1 MKLMHGVAWSALRGW
16 GSRAINFAVF
26 FISARYL
33 APADIGVFSL
43 VAAYLMIVQVF
54 GEGGLADFIVQR
66 TEQNARQDSVIFF
79 AQLANSL
86 TLGLLLLASS
96 PWLAPKLIAHPD
108 AVLIFVC
115 CVITIPLGAAARV
128 PEALLKRDLR
138 FKALAYRGLI
148 MSAVAGVVGV
158 VLAYRGFG
166 VWALVIKALVE
177 VIVDGTAIFLAS
189 RWMPMRIARADF
201 YLLKQ
206 PYAYGK
212 HLIGAKLTDALYQRI
227 DVFLIGH
234 FVGNS
239 ALGFYAVGQKV
250 YQALLEVLS
259 RVFANVAVPYMAR
272 EKHDPLAVRR
282 VYYQFVQLVALICLP
297 TFVYIFLF
305 ARELIV
311 LLFGPVWVDATW
323 ILQAF
328 CVLGAVNCIAFFNG
342 HVLVAMGDSK
352 AFFGVLLKKA
362 AVLIVFCLVGAGF
375 GLTGIVIAV
384 VAAGIA
390 AVPISYR
397 CMQRWID
404 VDLKGLGK
412 ALWKGT
418 VLAVIAGVVVAIA
431 KLVLM
436 HDTGLTKLIFSS
448 FSFALIIVA
457 AYVPMIRK
465 KMATP

>member
-33 APADIGVFSL
+33 SPADIGVFSL
-43 VAAYLMIVQVF
+43 VAAYLMIAQVF

-66 TEQNARQDSVIFF
+66 TEENSRQDSVIFF
-79 AQLANSL
+79 AQLANSSL
-86 TLGLLLLASS
+86 LGVLLLISS
-96 PWLAPKLIAHPD
+96 PWLAPKLIAHTD
-108 AVLIFVC
+108 AVLIFIC
-115 CVITIPLGAAARV
+115 CAMTIPLTAAIRV
-128 PEALLKRDLR
+128 PEALLKRNLH

-166 VWALVIKALVE
+166 VWALVIKTLVE
-177 VIVDGTAIFLAS
+177 VVVDGTAIFIAS
-189 RWMPMRIARADF
+189 RWLPMRIERADLP
-201 YLLKQ
+201 LLKQ

-212 HLIGAKLTDALYQRI
+212 HLIGAKLTDTLYQRI

-234 FVGNS
+234 FVGIS
-239 ALGFYAVGQKV
+239 ALGFYAVGQKI

-272 EKHDPLAVRR
+272 EKQDPLAVRR
-282 VYYQFVQLVALICLP
+282 VYYQFVQLVAVIGLP

-305 ARELIV
+305 AHELIV

-323 ILQAF
+323 ILQMF

-342 HVLVAMGDSK
+342 HVLMAMGDSK
-352 AFFGVLLKKA
+352 AFFGVLLKKT
-362 AVLIVFCLVGAGF
+362 LILVVFCLVGMNF
-375 GLTGIVIAV
+375 GLTGIVVAV

-397 CMQRWID
+397 RMQSWID
-404 VDLKGLGK
+404 VDLKGVGK
-412 ALWKGT
+412 ALWNG
-418 VLAVIAGVVVAIA
+418 VALAVIAGMVVAVA
-431 KLVLM
+431 KLALA
-436 HDTGLTKLIFSS
+436 HDTGMTKLIFSS
-448 FSFALIIVA
+448 CSFALIIVV
-457 AYVPMIRK
+457 AYLFIIRK
-465 KMATP
+465 KVATP